1 MVNQIS
7 RLFTEQNLAQ
17 NLSGKSKKSVK
28 SFDWEIVKK
37 QWIELLV

>member
-7 RLFTEQNLAQ
+7 RLFTEPHLAQ
-17 NLSGKSKKSVK
+17 NLADNGKESVK
-28 SFDWEIVKK
+28 SFDWKIVKK